1 MAYFAEGLDTVDKVL
16 VSILLLVVTDGFRVV
31 FKLGF
36 VVSIGGWTWR
46 SLLLLFSLMEDLTR
60 YRKSLIDWQFRAL
73 ELRILVPFILAVI
86 FRTSFHPALILTS
99 LGAEEHSLV
108 L

>member
-31 FKLGF
+31 FKLGL

-73 ELRILVPFILAVI
+73 ELRILIPFILAVI

-99 LGAEEHSLV
+99 LRAEEHSLV

>member
-1 MAYFAEGLDTVDKVL
+1 
-16 VSILLLVVTDGFRVV
+16 
-31 FKLGF
+31 
-36 VVSIGGWTWR
+36 VVSIGSWTWR
-46 SLLLLFSLMEDLTR
+46 SLLLLFSLMEYLTS
-60 YRKSLIDWQFRAL
+60 YRKSLIDWQLRAL

-99 LGAEEHSLV
+99 LRAEEHSLV